1 MSMETGEPELW
12 KRVLRLIDS
21 VGEKEKSCWSYS
33 SGSTEDILVSGA
45 PASLDPET
53 LTAPERR
60 MLFFRWIEQKLQE
73 VVDEEERADLED
85 CVDLFRTRTL
95 YLTKEFFTSKT
106 CDEIHETLSVLQ
118 FCC

>member
-1 MSMETGEPELW
+1 M
-12 KRVLRLIDS
+12 
-21 VGEKEKSCWSYS
+21 S

-95 YLTKEFFTSKT
+95 YWKSAG
-106 CDEIHETLSVLQ
+106 TLGEGLRGGYGVVVRVPID
-118 FCC
+118 